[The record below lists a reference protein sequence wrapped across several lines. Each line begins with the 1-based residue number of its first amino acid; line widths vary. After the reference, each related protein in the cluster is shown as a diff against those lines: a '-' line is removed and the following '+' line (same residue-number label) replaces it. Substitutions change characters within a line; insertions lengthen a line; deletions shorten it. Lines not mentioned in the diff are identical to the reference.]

1 MPPNPQWRHPGEA
14 ERVANHGQAQPQWG
28 TPPPGAQANHPNH
41 GQLPP
46 FPPQFQPQPP
56 ALPAGGYAPPAH
68 PAGQQQQGQQQYVP
82 QQPAP
87 QNAPPY
93 GYPPQQARPDQGAYD
108 LGSYTMSSGQAPP
121 PHPNTVRSGRPP
133 QPAPE
138 TTQQWAPQPVEPYP
152 YTGQPQQ
159 APTAAPQQ
167 AGAGYGYQQQV
178 GANVPAAQH
187 EQDAGYEEEV
197 EYEDP
202 PRRSRKWMI
211 AAALIGSIGLG
222 GGIAYGYKSMFSPKA
237 GDKTQVVKAP
247 REPAKVAPADRG
259 GKQFANTDN
268 STVMNRLPAEG
279 SANAAGGTTD
289 SSGVRR
295 VSTVPVDR
303 NAGAVPPPS
312 SSGPANVPGMMMVGG
327 GNPGMAGVMIAPQP
341 SANAPAQPPQRVAV
355 ATPPPPPPVRK
366 AQPVEA
372 PEAAVPTKRLPAT
385 TVAAAERVPAPPAAE
400 RVKPAGPAGYVA
412 VLGYQRTQMEAMKM
426 MADLQQKYE
435 ALRDKKLEIV
445 QSDQTSRGLG
455 VIYRVVVGP
464 RGSIAPARDIC
475 ARLKEAGMPNT
486 GCYPLAAN

>member
-1 MPPNPQWRHPGEA
+1 MS
-14 ERVANHGQAQPQWG
+14 
-28 TPPPGAQANHPNH
+28 HPNH
-41 GQLPP
+41 GQPPP

-56 ALPAGGYAPPAH
+56 ALPAGGYVPPAPPAGH
-68 PAGQQQQGQQQYVP
+68 QQQYVP
-82 QQPAP
+82 QLQSAP

-108 LGSYTMSSGQAPP
+108 LGSYTLPSGQAPA

-133 QPAPE
+133 QPAQE
-138 TTQQWAPQPVEPYP
+138 TAQQWAPLPVEPYP
-152 YTGQPQQ
+152 YAGHPQQ
-159 APTAAPQQ
+159 APAAAPQPA
-167 AGAGYGYQQQV
+167 AGGYGYPQQV

-187 EQDAGYEEEV
+187 EQDGGYEEEV
-197 EYEDP
+197 EYDEP

-211 AAALIGSIGLG
+211 AAALVGSIGLG
-222 GGIAYGYKSMFSPKA
+222 GGLAYGYKSMFSSKA
-237 GDKTQVVKAP
+237 GDRTQVVKAP

-259 GKQFANTDN
+259 GKQFANTSN
-268 STVMNRLPAEG
+268 SSVMNRLPAEG
-279 SANAAGGTTD
+279 SSNAAGGETD

-303 NAGAVPPPS
+303 NAGPVAPPTA
-312 SSGPANVPGMMMVGG
+312 SGSANVPGMMMVGG
-327 GNPGMAGVMIAPQP
+327 SNTGMAGVMMAPQP
-341 SANAPAQPPQRVAV
+341 TANVPAQSPPRVAAV
-355 ATPPPPPPVRK
+355 TPPPPPARK

-372 PEAAVPTKRLPAT
+372 QEVTAPPKRVVPT
-385 TVAAAERVPAPPAAE
+385 TVAAAERAPAPPAAE
-400 RVKPAGPAGYVA
+400 RVKPAGPTGYVA